1 MITVME
7 ILNKQ
12 QIIFAKGALEISSTD
27 KLAVSIKMSP
37 ATLRRIEQKDET
49 VRIDTAIKARQRI
62 DAKLFDAGWEFIEN
76 GGIRTIEAI
85 E

>member
-27 KLAVSIKMSP
+27 KLAVFIKMSP
-37 ATLRRIEQKDET
+37 ATLRRIEQKDEA

-62 DAKLFDAGWEFIEN
+62 DKKLLDAGWEFIDK
-76 GGIRTIEAI
+76 GGIRKTEVN
-85 E
+85 